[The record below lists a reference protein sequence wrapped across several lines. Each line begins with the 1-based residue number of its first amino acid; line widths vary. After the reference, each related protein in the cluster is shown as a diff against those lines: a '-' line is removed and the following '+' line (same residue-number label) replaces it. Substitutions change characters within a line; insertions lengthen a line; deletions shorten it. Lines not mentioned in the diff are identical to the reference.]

1 MVNII
6 LKNYFHFLSAIL
18 ANIYYGFPSRKLKMV
33 GLTGTDGK
41 TTTVT
46 LIFKILQAAGKK
58 VAMVSTVEAFIGGQ
72 SYDTGFHV
80 TSPDPWALQKFLKRM
95 VDEGCEYAVLEVT
108 SHALDQHRVWG
119 IHFEVGVITNITR
132 DHFDYHRTYENY
144 LQAKAKLLLASEKII
159 INADDLSY
167 HPLLNFLQTHHRSL
181 NLAYDLFGKAEV
193 TLVAGSLKESQS
205 QDVPTTFICRIKDD
219 QLEISTWLRGQYNY
233 ANILAALSA
242 ARALEIS
249 DEAIKAGIFNFSG
262 VEGRWQKIELGQDFM
277 ALLDF
282 AHTPNALE
290 VMLKNCR
297 AQMPKEKKLAV
308 VFGCAG
314 LRDVGK
320 RPQMGEI
327 AGRLADYVVLT
338 AEDPRTEDVNAIID
352 QIAAGC
358 GKSGCQEQPLDSWA
372 DQGYFRIPDREQAIE
387 FTLTRLAQSGDW
399 VVVTGKGHEKSM
411 CYGTSERLWSDKEEM
426 ERSLRKRLNL

>member
-1 MVNII
+1 MRV
-6 LKNYFHFLSAIL
+6 LKNYLHLLSAIL
-18 ANIYYGFPSRKLKMV
+18 ANIYYGFPSRELKIV
-33 GLTGTDGK
+33 GVTGTDGK

-46 LIFKILQAAGKK
+46 LIFKILQAVGKK

-80 TSPDPWALQKFLKRM
+80 TSPDPWALQKFLRRM
-95 VDEGCEYAVLEVT
+95 VDEDCEYAVLEVT

-119 IHFEVGVITNITR
+119 IHFDAGVITNITR

-144 LQAKAKLLLASEKII
+144 LQAKAKLLMASDKII
-159 INADDLSY
+159 LNADDQSY
-167 HPLLNFLQTHHRSL
+167 QPLVNFLQAHSRS
-181 NLAYDLFGKAEV
+181 ADFTYDLSGKAEV
-193 TLVAGSLKESQS
+193 TLVAGSLQESQS
-205 QDVPTTFICRIKDD
+205 EEIPTKFTCRVKDD
-219 QLEISTWLRGQYNY
+219 QLEVSTWLKGQYNY

-242 ARALEIS
+242 ARALGIS

-262 VEGRWQKIELGQDFM
+262 VEGRWQKVELGQDFV
-277 ALLDF
+277 AILDF

-297 AQMPKEKKLAV
+297 AQMPTEKKLAV

-327 AGRLADYVVLT
+327 SGRLADWVVLT

-352 QIAAGC
+352 QIA
-358 GKSGCQEQPLDSWA
+358 SGCEKVGCYQQPLDNWGER
-372 DQGYFRIPDREQAIE
+372 GYFRIPDREQAIE
-387 FTLTRLAQSGDW
+387 FALTRLVQSGDW

-411 CYGTSERLWSDKEEM
+411 CYGTSERPWSDKEAM
-426 ERSLRKRLNL
+426 IKALSKG

>member
-1 MVNII
+1 MN
-6 LKNYFHFLSAIL
+6 LYHLFSAVA
-18 ANIYYGFPSRKLKMV
+18 ANLYYGFPSRKLKIV
-33 GLTGTDGK
+33 GVTGTDGK

-46 LIFKILQAAGKK
+46 LIFKILQSGGKK

-80 TSPDPWALQKFLKRM
+80 TSPDPWALQKFIRRM
-95 VDEGCEYAVLEVT
+95 VDEDCEYAVLEVT

-119 IHFEVGVITNITR
+119 IHFDVGVVTNVTR
-132 DHFDYHRTYENY
+132 DHFDYHGTYENY
-144 LQAKAKLLLASEKII
+144 LKAKAKLLLASGKIA
-159 INADDLSY
+159 INADDQSY
-167 HPLLNFLQTHHRSL
+167 RPLINFLQAYHRSPEL
-181 NLAYDLFGKAEV
+181 TYDLFGKAEV

-205 QDVPTTFICRIKDD
+205 EAVPTKFICRVQDD
-219 QLEISTWLRGQYNY
+219 QLEVSTWLRGQYNY
-233 ANILAALSA
+233 ANILAAIGA
-242 ARALEIS
+242 VKALGIS
-249 DEAIKAGIFNFSG
+249 DEATQAGIVNFSG
-262 VEGRWQKIELGQDFM
+262 VEGRWQKIELGQDFV
-277 ALLDF
+277 AILDF

-320 RPQMGEI
+320 RQQMGVI
-327 AGRLADYVVLT
+327 SGRLADWVVLT

-352 QIAAGC
+352 QIAVGC
-358 GKSGCQEQPLDSWA
+358 EETGCRNQGLDSWA
-372 DQGYFRIPDREQAIE
+372 DRGYFRIPDRQSAIE
-387 FTLTRLAQSGDW
+387 FALTRLAKSGDW

-426 ERSLRKRLNL
+426 ERALRMRLGANLG

>member
-1 MVNII
+1 M
-6 LKNYFHFLSAIL
+6 
-18 ANIYYGFPSRKLKMV
+18 YYGFPSRKLKIV
-33 GLTGTDGK
+33 GVTGTDGK

-80 TSPDPWALQKFLKRM
+80 TSPDPWALQKFLRRM

-119 IHFEVGVITNITR
+119 IHFDVGVITNITR
-132 DHFDYHRTYENY
+132 DHFDYHGTYENY
-144 LQAKAKLLLASEKII
+144 LQSKAKLLIASDKII
-159 INADDLSY
+159 VNADDKSY
-167 HPLLNFLQTHHRSL
+167 QPLLNFLQTHQRSPE
-181 NLAYDLFGKAEV
+181 LAYDLFGKAEV
-193 TLVAGSLKESQS
+193 TLVAGSLKEAQS
-205 QDVPTTFICRIKDD
+205 EDVPTRFICRVKDD
-219 QLEISTWLRGQYNY
+219 QLEVSTWLRGQYNY

-242 ARALEIS
+242 TRALNIS
-249 DEAIKAGIFNFSG
+249 TEAIKAGIFNFSG
-262 VEGRWQKIELGQDFM
+262 VEGRWQKIELGQDFV

-297 AQMPKEKKLAV
+297 AQMPKEMKLAV

-320 RPQMGEI
+320 RQQMGEI
-327 AGRLADYVVLT
+327 SGRLADWVVLT

-352 QIAAGC
+352 QIAVGC
-358 GKSGCQEQPLDSWA
+358 EKVGCNQQPLDAWGTR
-372 DQGYFRIPDREQAIE
+372 GYFRVPDREQAIE
-387 FTLTRLAQSGDW
+387 FALTRLVHSGDW

-411 CYGTSERLWSDKEEM
+411 CYGTTERPWSDKEAM
-426 ERSLRKRLNL
+426 ERALRKRLGANS